1 VHIYKRIR
9 RMNTENKPAWPQGYN
24 PKGKRRSKAEVRAH
38 NLQVW
43 LTDETLKARIVSA
56 AKADGRTMANWI
68 NSKICPIIDA
78 VVDAALAGKNL
89 NDAKVAELFI
99 KNATEAQRAKKLM
112 GADRNAMAGT
122 SPRSFNRS
130 PPRLR
135 RGRWRKRRGGFGQ
148 RNGRSKV
155 KLPGVVPCGRAGR
168 AMPQGR
174 LRGIEPAHARHGR
187 AEQPAHGMNRVA
199 HLHAEGFKPLG

>member
-1 VHIYKRIR
+1 
-9 RMNTENKPAWPQGYN
+9 MNTENKPAWPQGYN

-112 GADRNAMAGT
+112 GADRNGRNIPEVLQSITAKAKA
-122 SPRSFNRS
+122 RAVAKEA
-130 PPRLR
+130 R
-135 RGRWRKRRGGFGQ
+135 RVRAAKR
-148 RNGRSKV
+148 
-155 KLPGVVPCGRAGR
+155 
-168 AMPQGR
+168 PQQG
-174 LRGIEPAHARHGR
+174 
-187 AEQPAHGMNRVA
+187 
-199 HLHAEGFKPLG
+199 